1 MHASACFVVQSLL
14 YLKLICIPIVE
25 LEAPMKL
32 LLLLL
37 LLLFGWFLLEST
49 IWNNN
54 QTIAIIIVFKP
65 IYIFDMFINRFFF
78 SLPIRILVSLMI
90 QQDIRAVNRLIW
102 TIIHI
107 AYIDQQWTNCPSS
120 DLSYCMRLNM

>member
-25 LEAPMKL
+25 LEAPMKLLL

-65 IYIFDMFINRFFF
+65 IYIFDMFINRFF
-78 SLPIRILVSLMI
+78 SL
-90 QQDIRAVNRLIW
+90 
-102 TIIHI
+102 
-107 AYIDQQWTNCPSS
+107 YPSGY
-120 DLSYCMRLNM
+120 LFP